1 MQICFK
7 TLEFQ
12 QLFQEW
18 NEKKQEMINNN
29 CFIARLDHAAI
40 PREIFGTWKSM
51 FTQVKVFE
59 KLLKCILPQMKPC
72 HENLS
77 NFFHPILRL
86 ANEVIG
92 RTWFAES
99 LGGNTKKWIVWD
111 GSWFLNLTIS
121 RSNDFEDGELLLKRS
136 VSAC

>member
-1 MQICFK
+1 MQICSK

-29 CFIARLDHAAI
+29 CFIAHLDHAAI

-59 KLLKCILPQMKPC
+59 KLLKCILSKMKPY
-72 HENLS
+72 L
-77 NFFHPILRL
+77 PKMILYL
-86 ANEVIG
+86 P
-92 RTWFAES
+92 
-99 LGGNTKKWIVWD
+99 KKLVKKFQIE
-111 GSWFLNLTIS
+111 
-121 RSNDFEDGELLLKRS
+121 DFMP
-136 VSAC
+136 